1 MVVDG
6 KKVWA
11 FVSPVQKH
19 FLVMQKKIKKL
30 MDCTSI
36 KKDCRE
42 QTIWPRWSQEVAVTL
57 LPQFLK
63 MSSSPGNERK
73 QRFWWTFQGVSRLC
87 QFSGIRGKPLKQ
99 LSIFKGNILSHACAY
114 VQDIKWNDKSDALSW
129 FVKHG
134 STVKYFKYVY
144 QKIKV

>member
-1 MVVDG
+1 MG
-6 KKVWA
+6 KKFELLYLLSKNTFWL
-11 FVSPVQKH
+11 S
-19 FLVMQKKIKKL
+19 KKKNKKL

-42 QTIWPRWSQEVAVTL
+42 QTIRPRWSQEVAVTL

-63 MSSSPGNERK
+63 MSSSPCNERK

-99 LSIFKGNILSHACAY
+99 LSVFKSNILSHACAY
-114 VQDIKWNDKSDALSW
+114 VQDIKWNDESDALSW
-129 FVKHG
+129 FVKRG

>member
-1 MVVDG
+1 MG
-6 KKVWA
+6 KKFELLYLLSKNTFWL
-11 FVSPVQKH
+11 S
-19 FLVMQKKIKKL
+19 KKKNKKL

-42 QTIWPRWSQEVAVTL
+42 QTIWPRWSQEVAVIL

-63 MSSSPGNERK
+63 MSSSPCNERK